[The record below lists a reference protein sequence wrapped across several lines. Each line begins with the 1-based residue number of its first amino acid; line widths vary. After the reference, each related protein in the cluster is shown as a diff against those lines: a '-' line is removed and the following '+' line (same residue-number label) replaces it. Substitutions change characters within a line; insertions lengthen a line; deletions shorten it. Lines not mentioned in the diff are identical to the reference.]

1 MASYKTAIE
10 RIANIE
16 AIFYKEHSNIF
27 CDKKYAI
34 FKKKIDE
41 DVFISDIADKLF
53 ESIWLKN
60 YYNLINSQEIA
71 NKLFEI
77 SSSLSV
83 VIAKNILIDVIK
95 KIDNHS
101 ESKKDIIF
109 KLNQLCEQ
117 GLEKNIL
124 CLLRAQQKEYYIHMI
139 SHRAEETSSLF
150 FLLSK
155 TYS

>member
-1 MASYKTAIE
+1 MQYL
-10 RIANIE
+10 
-16 AIFYKEHSNIF
+16 
-27 CDKKYAI
+27 
-34 FKKKIDE
+34 KKIDE
-41 DVFISDIADKLF
+41 DVFISDITDKLF

-109 KLNQLCEQ
+109 KLNQLC
-117 GLEKNIL
+117 
-124 CLLRAQQKEYYIHMI
+124 
-139 SHRAEETSSLF
+139 
-150 FLLSK
+150 
-155 TYS
+155 